1 MYFIIIIII
10 VIIVIIIII
19 INIIFIIV
27 MIRSNSCFLFE
38 IYSNFLFFS
47 TTWINLISIRLKSPN
62 SYFIIKITYC
72 PHCFSIVLW
81 RIAKITTMTPEQP
94 VIIEPICAVQISSN
108 LQFSRVLKFGTLF
121 LFQSLVRQTCL
132 ALRRKCKSFYLN
144 NHWIGL
150 AAHSQHFFFPL
161 FIVVSEVALP

>member
-1 MYFIIIIII
+1 MYYIII
-10 VIIVIIIII
+10 IIVIIIII
-19 INIIFIIV
+19 INIICIIV
-27 MIRSNSCFLFE
+27 MIRSNSCFLFK

-72 PHCFSIVLW
+72 PHCFSIFLW

-108 LQFSRVLKFGTLF
+108 LQFSKVLKFGTLF

-144 NHWIGL
+144 NHWISL